1 MLVRKVIQETKEPK
15 VFKEQ
20 SVQLE
25 RMEQTVPKEM
35 LVRKEYKVFKEQQV
49 QMEQVEPSEQQAQME

>member
-1 MLVRKVIQETKEPK
+1 MVRKVLQETKEHK

-35 LVRKEYKVFKEQQV
+35 LVRKVKQETKEHKVFKEI
-49 QMEQVEPSEQQAQME
+49 

>member
-1 MLVRKVIQETKEPK
+1 MLVRKVIQETKEHK

-25 RMEQTVPKEM
+25 RMEKMVPKEM
-35 LVRKEYKVFKEQQV
+35 LVRKVKEELQEHKVFKG
-49 QMEQVEPSEQQAQME
+49 